1 MKKFLGLILALSIIA
16 LMAVILLKPETYV
29 SSAAEGLK
37 LWALVV
43 VPSLLP
49 FFFFTTMLSKIG
61 VTKRIAKVFD
71 KPCEKIFGTNGISA
85 YVFLMSVL
93 SGYPVGA
100 KVIGDLGE
108 NGLISDVEAT
118 KMSTFCSTSG
128 PLFVIGS
135 VGIGMFGSVKTG
147 RVIFLSHILSAI
159 ITGLIFRFYRP
170 KKLISSRVAPPVSVI
185 PSRNEEKS
193 ANVLYDCA
201 YSSVISLAVVGG
213 FICVFYLVADV
224 FQNFNLLYPLVFPMN
239 AITKNADVSNAF
251 CYGLIECTRGCKM
264 LSLCRLSTYSPA
276 FASAIISFGGLSVI
290 VQSLCFLKK
299 ANAKTSVFLLAK
311 LVQTIL
317 AFAVCLLF
325 CL

>member
-1 MKKFLGLILALSIIA
+1 MSKSTKILAVLFSAACII
-16 LMAVILLKPETYV
+16 VIVTKPETYIA
-29 SSAAEGLK
+29 SASTGIK
-37 LWALVV
+37 LWATTV

-49 FFFFTTMLSKIG
+49 FFFFTALLTATGITEKISK
-61 VTKRIAKVFD
+61 VAE
-71 KPCEKIFGTNGISA
+71 KPCGVLFRSGGVSA
-85 YVFLMSVL
+85 YAFLMSVL

-100 KVIGDLGE
+100 KIIGDLGE

-170 KKLISSRVAPPVSVI
+170 KKLISSRVAPPNSVI

-224 FQNFNLLYPLVFPMN
+224 FQNFNLLYPLVFSIN
-239 AITKNADVSNAF
+239 TITKNADVSNAF

>member
-1 MKKFLGLILALSIIA
+1 MKKIFRLLLALLIVA
-16 LMAVILLKPETYV
+16 LMTIILLKPETYV

-37 LWALVV
+37 LWAIVV

-61 VTKRIAKVFD
+61 MTKRIAKIFD
-71 KPCEKIFGTNGISA
+71 KPCRKIFGVNGISA

-100 KVIGDLGE
+100 KIIGDLGE
-108 NGLISDVEAT
+108 NGLISDLEAT

-128 PLFVIGS
+128 PLFIIGS
-135 VGIGMFGSVKTG
+135 VGVGMFGSVKTG
-147 RVIFLSHILSAI
+147 RAIFLSHILSAI
-159 ITGLIFRFYRP
+159 LTGLIFRFYGS
-170 KKLISSRVAPPVSVI
+170 KNLIGTKVAPSDSVI
-185 PSRNEEKS
+185 RSRNEEKS
-193 ANVLYDCA
+193 ANILYDCA

-224 FQNFNLLYPLVFPMN
+224 FQNFNLFFPLVFLIN
-239 AITKNADVSNAF
+239 SVIKNTDVSNAF
-251 CYGLIECTRGCKM
+251 CYGLIECTRGCKI
-264 LSLCRLSTYSPA
+264 LSTCRLSTYSPA
-276 FASAIISFGGLSVI
+276 FTSAIVSFGGLSVL
-290 VQSLCFLKK
+290 VQSICFFKK
-299 ANAKTSVFLLAK
+299 AKAKTSVFLLAK

>member
-1 MKKFLGLILALSIIA
+1 MKKFFRLIPALLIVA
-16 LMAVILLKPETYV
+16 LMAIILLKPETYV

-71 KPCEKIFGTNGISA
+71 KPCRKIFGVNGISA

-100 KVIGDLGE
+100 KIIGDLGE

-128 PLFVIGS
+128 PLFIIGS
-135 VGIGMFGSVKTG
+135 VGVGMFGSVKHG
-147 RVIFLSHILSAI
+147 RAIFLSHIISAI
-159 ITGLIFRFYRP
+159 CTGLIFRFCGS
-170 KKLISSRVAPPVSVI
+170 KKLAKSKVAPSDSVI
-185 PSRNEEKS
+185 RSREAEKS
-193 ANVLYDCA
+193 ANILYDCA

-213 FICVFYLVADV
+213 FICVFYLVADM
-224 FQNFNLLYPLVFPMN
+224 FQNLNLLFPLVFLIN
-239 AITKNADVSNAF
+239 STIKNADISNAF

-264 LSLCRLSTYSPA
+264 LSMCRLSTYSPA

-290 VQSLCFLKK
+290 VQSICFLKK
-299 ANAKTSVFLLAK
+299 AKAKTSVFLLAK

-317 AFAVCLLF
+317 AFAACMLF

>member
-1 MKKFLGLILALSIIA
+1 MKKFFRLIPALLIAA
-16 LMAVILLKPETYV
+16 LMAIILLKPETYV

-61 VTKRIAKVFD
+61 VTKRIAKVYD
-71 KPCEKIFGTNGISA
+71 KPCRKLFGTNGISA

-100 KVIGDLGE
+100 KIIGDLGE

-128 PLFVIGS
+128 PLFIIGS
-135 VGIGMFGSVKTG
+135 IGVGMFGSVKTG
-147 RVIFLSHILSAI
+147 RAIFLSHILSAI
-159 ITGLIFRFYRP
+159 LTGLVFRFYGS
-170 KKLISSRVAPPVSVI
+170 KKHISSKVSPPDSVI
-185 PSRNEEKS
+185 RSRNEEKS
-193 ANVLYDCA
+193 ANILYDCA

-224 FQNFNLLYPLVFPMN
+224 FQNFNLLFPLVFLIN
-239 AITKNADVSNAF
+239 SVVKNADVSSAF

-264 LSLCRLSTYSPA
+264 LSICRLSTYSPA

-290 VQSLCFLKK
+290 VQSICFLKK
-299 ANAKTSVFLLAK
+299 AKAKTSVFLLAK

-317 AFAVCLLF
+317 AFAACMLF